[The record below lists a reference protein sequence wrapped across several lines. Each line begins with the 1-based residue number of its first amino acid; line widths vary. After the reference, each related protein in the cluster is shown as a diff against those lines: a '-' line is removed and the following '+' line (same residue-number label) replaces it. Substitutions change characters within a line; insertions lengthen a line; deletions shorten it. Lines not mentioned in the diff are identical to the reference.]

1 MFEIQVLG
9 KDRHISVAGVKP
21 TNGIPT
27 LLAFLYTAKYDVHTT
42 YKLKSVTH
50 STLNFW
56 YIVLVFD
63 NVYTGNYDVLH
74 DVY

>member
-1 MFEIQVLG
+1 MMFEIQVLG
-9 KDRHISVAGVKP
+9 KDRHISVVGVKP

-50 STLNFW
+50 STLNF
-56 YIVLVFD
+56 
-63 NVYTGNYDVLH
+63 
-74 DVY
+74 